1 MLYWLSI
8 ILAFIVGYFISVQG
22 VFNSIGSKLI
32 GGPALVA
39 WLSLVQLIP
48 PLVYILIK
56 SPAVGLTQSL
66 SIGFKW
72 YFVSGILGIIIV
84 SSLSW
89 SIGNVGA
96 LTVFVLVV
104 LGQIIG
110 SALADQFG
118 MFGSPIKPLNTLR
131 LVSIGI
137 IVAGV
142 LLLVRSEQLDQA
154 KKDNDD
160 IKSPVSVEGK
170 PRI

>member
-1 MLYWLSI
+1 MLYWISI
-8 ILAFIVGYFISVQG
+8 TLAFVVGYLISVQG
-22 VFNSIGSKLI
+22 VFNAIGSKLI

-48 PLVYILIK
+48 PLVYILVK
-56 SPAVGLTQSL
+56 SPAIGLAESL
-66 SIGFKW
+66 SVGFKW
-72 YFVSGILGIIIV
+72 YAVSGILGIIIV
-84 SSLSW
+84 SGLSW

-96 LTVFVLVV
+96 LTVFVLIV

-118 MFGSPIKPLNTLR
+118 LFGSPMKPLNTLR

-142 LLLVRSEQLDQA
+142 LLLVRSEQVDQA
-154 KKDNDD
+154 KGNDE
-160 IKSPVSVEGK
+160 IKRPVPVEGK
-170 PRI
+170 PRL